1 MSAARQPWSAG
12 AHPAA
17 RLSAAIVASV
27 ALHLGALPSLIPGQP
42 GPGQRAAD
50 FEALRVRL
58 EPRREEARAKTAAAG
73 PLRSSSTGDGAAVAP
88 LPGPTRRGLP
98 AASEPRYFT
107 ASDLDH
113 RPQPLLAVE
122 PRYPAGG
129 GGRAGRVVL
138 NVFIHEDGHVDKVV
152 LVSGDARFGESAVR
166 AFSNTLFSPGVRHGV
181 AVRSQMLIEVTYRPD
196 EPDEAAPAAEG

>member
-17 RLSAAIVASV
+17 RLSAAIAASV
-27 ALHLGALPSLIPGQP
+27 ALHLGALPSLTPGLPAP
-42 GPGQRAAD
+42 GKRAAD

-58 EPRREEARAKTAAAG
+58 EPQREEAQAQISDARRV
-73 PLRSSSTGDGAAVAP
+73 RSSSTGDGAAVAP

-98 AASEPRYFT
+98 TASEPRYFT
-107 ASDLDH
+107 ASQLDY
-113 RPQPLLAVE
+113 RPRPLLAVE

-129 GGRAGRVVL
+129 AGRAGRVVL
-138 NVFIHEDGHVDKVV
+138 KVFLRDDGHVDKVV
-152 LVSGDARFGESAVR
+152 LVSGDAPFGESAVR
-166 AFSNTLFSPGVRHGV
+166 AFSNTVFSPGVRHGV